1 MSRADQVVR
10 LPPIEGIHLK
20 MKAVD
25 PEKVSLEDM
34 MERAVEFHGHLGP
47 YLVLGI
53 RIGLLAL
60 RELSSLGY
68 EGIEALVKTGD
79 VPSLSCLLDGI
90 QVSTGC
96 TMGKG
101 NIRSVPPGIAEA
113 DFSTRERTVTIRVSG
128 EIIDEIKI
136 WRESYATLEEI
147 ALSISKRP
155 DEVLFEMVS

>member
-1 MSRADQVVR
+1 VI
-10 LPPIEGIHLK
+10 LLK
-20 MKAVD
+20 MKVVD
-25 PEKVSLEDM
+25 PKKVSLEDV

-53 RIGLLAL
+53 RMGLFAL
-60 RELSSLGY
+60 RELDAPGY
-68 EGIEALVKTGD
+68 DGIDALVKTGD